1 MTLAHLLA
9 GRRSRPLREIVNRL
23 EVSERTAYRDLA
35 DLSRSLPIGRDEH
48 GYRLLEAGVR
58 RPSTWRP
65 PSTPS

>member
-23 EVSERTAYRDLA
+23 EVSERTSYRDLA
-35 DLSRSLPIGRDEH
+35 DLSRSLPIARDEH

-58 RPSTWRP
+58 RPST
-65 PSTPS
+65 